1 MEIKNLQ
8 DAMKLQQDL
17 TTKLNQRVE
26 ALRKDKAPSLDV
38 LLKEKEKSI
47 ERLRADMEL
56 AKQERAVAVTRWDQ
70 RIEKRKAAVD
80 TLESELTELKK
91 QITDR
96 TITEKGGGSK
106 KAVRVGLDELTTSG
120 ATERSV
126 PLNCECLG

>member
-106 KAVRVGLDELTTSG
+106 KAVSKKKK
-120 ATERSV
+120 
-126 PLNCECLG
+126 PK